1 MDSFLGS
8 LLGGAIIN
16 EQNGPTV
23 NCMADCSVDQLVP
36 CCAVARVTR
45 LKITADLITEAIVLA
60 LVEVCEKEEDPVTS
74 KQ

>member
-1 MDSFLGS
+1 
-8 LLGGAIIN
+8 
-16 EQNGPTV
+16 
-23 NCMADCSVDQLVP
+23 MADCSIDQLVP